1 MPPSEKLVPITPAA
15 GAQPPG
21 ACGAIET
28 PSAGADERRIKELRL
43 KGPTGALTV
52 GCGTFVLGRGGTT
65 DVRLDI
71 PELSRVH
78 AVLTVSPLNV
88 TVADL
93 GQCALSAE
101 RRWPPR

>member
-1 MPPSEKLVPITPAA
+1 MPITPAP

-43 KGPTGALTV
+43 KGPTGAITV

-65 DVRLDI
+65 DVRVD
-71 PELSRVH
+71 PSRV
-78 AVLTVSPLNV
+78 TNR
-88 TVADL
+88 
-93 GQCALSAE
+93 E
-101 RRWPPR
+101 